1 MMEVNAENFYLNAA
15 TQSTDTA
22 KALSKGHLHTSV
34 TLQEESRQKR
44 QFILI
49 WVQRGLAGLMN
60 GSVCTLAPI
69 FVTVFAT

>member
-1 MMEVNAENFYLNAA
+1 MMEVNAENFYLNAV

-34 TLQEESRQKR
+34 ALQEESRQKR

-49 WVQRGLAGLMN
+49 WV
-60 GSVCTLAPI
+60 
-69 FVTVFAT
+69 